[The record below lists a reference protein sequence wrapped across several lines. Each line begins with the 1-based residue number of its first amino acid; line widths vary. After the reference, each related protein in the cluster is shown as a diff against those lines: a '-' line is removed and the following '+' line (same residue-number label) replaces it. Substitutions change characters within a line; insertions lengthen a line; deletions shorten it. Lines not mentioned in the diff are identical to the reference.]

1 MEYEEIVAVVRQA
14 SGGIDSEAADRALQA
29 TLQTLAERL
38 PRGEAR
44 HIVQELPADDP
55 LVAEAQRRDLDIMP
69 ADQFWTRVRQRL
81 GVDDTTARLAT
92 DAVLE
97 TLAERIAAGQVED
110 LIAQLD
116 PLLHP
121 PLRRGAESA
130 KPGGRRMPLEEF
142 SRRVAAREGA
152 DADEADL
159 YEEIAEHA
167 RMVFATLA
175 EAVSIK
181 EWLDVI
187 VELPEE
193 YHGLFPPRLA

>member
-1 MEYEEIVAVVRQA
+1 
-14 SGGIDSEAADRALQA
+14 
-29 TLQTLAERL
+29 
-38 PRGEAR
+38 
-44 HIVQELPADDP
+44 
-55 LVAEAQRRDLDIMP
+55 MP
-69 ADQFWTRVRQRL
+69 ADRFWARVRQRL

-92 DAVLE
+92 NAVLQ

-142 SRRVAAREGA
+142 LRRVATREGA

-167 RMVFATLA
+167 RAVFATLA

-181 EWLDVI
+181 EWFDVI

-193 YHGLFPPRLA
+193 YHGLFPPRSA